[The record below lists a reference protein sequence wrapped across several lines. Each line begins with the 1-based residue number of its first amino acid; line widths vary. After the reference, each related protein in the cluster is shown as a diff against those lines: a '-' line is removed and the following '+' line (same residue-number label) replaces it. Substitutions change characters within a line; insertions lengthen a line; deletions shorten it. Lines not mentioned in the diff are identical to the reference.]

1 MYSRVHDDSKKYSY
15 SNTGLPKVLSSL
27 RKLSKGFKSLRFNSK
42 QLDIARLHQSISSIL
57 SNLLVS
63 FIDLLEPLFTC

>member
-1 MYSRVHDDSKKYSY
+1 MYSRVHGDSKKYSY

-27 RKLSKGFKSLRFNSK
+27 RKLSKGFKSLTFNSK

-63 FIDLLEPLFTC
+63 FTDLLEPLFTC